1 MAQQEPPLLRC
12 EPVILSGGPLKH
24 VTISVAMSWAAW
36 CHGRICG
43 CMDYRY
49 ADATKW
55 GLEGRLSDQIAVV
68 GSGDIDFRFLQTRF
82 AGPAGARDAF
92 ERLNADIVGIIHPDV
107 QEVQANPGDWGIDAY
122 VGDLGKEGEVH
133 IWQSKYFIDGFAKT
147 QQADVRESY
156 NSAQKAAQENGYK
169 IASWTLCIP
178 CELDGP
184 MLTWWEGWKKR
195 ISKDSTMTVGLETAG
210 RLRRRLQASA
220 AADVRN
226 HYFSP
231 LFPLPATTADPE
243 GPRGLEEL
251 ADNTKYDGAL
261 FVLQLDEAGLPET
274 FAAREAFFNAEILER
289 EVTDKGIQTEV
300 SALSTWRVRVS
311 ATWSTAFNTA
321 CQISMDRRFPR
332 LYSEVLGGI
341 EASHVQE
348 AASLRAH
355 VLHGVGLLHQ
365 AVDNGRAG
373 WVRDWRDVARVHRA
387 SVPNSAS
394 SPNNKQGMK
403 EDP

>member
-1 MAQQEPPLLRC
+1 LL
-12 EPVILSGGPLKH
+12 
-24 VTISVAMSWAAW
+24 
-36 CHGRICG
+36 
-43 CMDYRY
+43 
-49 ADATKW
+49 
-55 GLEGRLSDQIAVV
+55 DQIAVV
-68 GSGDIDFRFLQTRF
+68 GSGDVDFRFLETRF

-92 ERLNADIVGIIHPDV
+92 ERLIADIVAIVHPDV

-122 VGDLGKEGEVH
+122 VGDLGREGEVH
-133 IWQSKYFIDGFAKT
+133 IWQSKYFIDGFSKT
-147 QQADVRESY
+147 QQGDVRESY
-156 NSAQKAAQENGYK
+156 KSAQKAAKENGYK

-195 ISKDSTMTVGLETAG
+195 TSMADTLTVSLETTG

-231 LFPLPATTADPE
+231 IFSLPPTTAAPE
-243 GPRGLEEL
+243 EPRGLEEL
-251 ADNTKYDGAL
+251 VDNTKYDGAL
-261 FVLQLDEAGLPET
+261 FVRQMDEAGLPET

-289 EVTDKGIQTEV
+289 EVTDKGIQPEV

-311 ATWSTAFNTA
+311 STWSTAFNTA
-321 CQISMDRRFPR
+321 CQMSTGRRFPQ
-332 LYSEVLGGI
+332 LYGEVLERI
-341 EASHVQE
+341 ETSHAQE

-373 WVRDWRDVARVHRA
+373 WVRDWRDVAIVHREQ
-387 SVPNSAS
+387 VPNSDS
-394 SPNNKQGMK
+394 SLNDEEETEEEP
-403 EDP
+403 

>member
-1 MAQQEPPLLRC
+1 M
-12 EPVILSGGPLKH
+12 GYG
-24 VTISVAMSWAAW
+24 
-36 CHGRICG
+36 
-43 CMDYRY
+43 Y
-49 ADATKW
+49 ADATER
-55 GLEGRLSDQIAVV
+55 GLGGWLSDQIAVV
-68 GSGDIDFRFLQTRF
+68 GSGDIDFRFLETRF

-92 ERLNADIVGIIHPDV
+92 ERLIADIVGIVHPDV

-147 QQADVRESY
+147 QQGDVRDSY
-156 NSAQKAAQENGYK
+156 NSAQKAAHENGYK

-195 ISKDSTMTVGLETAG
+195 TSKADTLTVSLQTAG

-231 LFPLPATTADPE
+231 LFPLPPRTADLE
-243 GPRGLEEL
+243 EPRGLEEL
-251 ADNTKYDGAL
+251 VDDTKYDGAL
-261 FVLQLDEAGLPET
+261 FVRQMDEAGLPET

-289 EVTDKGIQTEV
+289 EVTDKGIQPEV

-311 ATWSTAFNTA
+311 STWSTAFNTA
-321 CQISMDRRFPR
+321 FQMSTDRHFPQ
-332 LYSEVLGGI
+332 LYGDVVGGI
-341 EASHVQE
+341 ETSHAPE

-373 WVRDWRDVARVHRA
+373 WVRDWRDVAKEHR
-387 SVPNSAS
+387 SPVPNSSS
-394 SPNNKQGMK
+394 SPNHEEGT
-403 EDP
+403 EEET

>member
-1 MAQQEPPLLRC
+1 M
-12 EPVILSGGPLKH
+12 
-24 VTISVAMSWAAW
+24 
-36 CHGRICG
+36 
-43 CMDYRY
+43 
-49 ADATKW
+49 
-55 GLEGRLSDQIAVV
+55 SDQIAVV
-68 GSGDIDFRFLQTRF
+68 GSGDIDFRFLETRF
-82 AGPAGARDAF
+82 AGPSGARDAF
-92 ERLNADIVGIIHPDV
+92 ERLIADIVGIVHPDV

-147 QQADVRESY
+147 QQGDVRDSY
-156 NSAQKAAQENGYK
+156 NSAQKAAQKNGYK

-195 ISKDSTMTVGLETAG
+195 MSKANTLTVSLETAG

-231 LFPLPATTADPE
+231 FFP
-243 GPRGLEEL
+243 
-251 ADNTKYDGAL
+251 
-261 FVLQLDEAGLPET
+261 
-274 FAAREAFFNAEILER
+274 
-289 EVTDKGIQTEV
+289 
-300 SALSTWRVRVS
+300 LSTWRVRVS
-311 ATWSTAFNTA
+311 STWSTAFNTA
-321 CQISMDRRFPR
+321 CQMSTDRRFPQ
-332 LYSEVLGGI
+332 LYGEVLGGI
-341 EASHVQE
+341 ETSHAQE

-373 WVRDWRDVARVHRA
+373 WVRDWRDIAIVHRA
-387 SVPNSAS
+387 GVPNSAS
-394 SPNNKQGMK
+394 SPNHEEGI
-403 EDP
+403 EEEP